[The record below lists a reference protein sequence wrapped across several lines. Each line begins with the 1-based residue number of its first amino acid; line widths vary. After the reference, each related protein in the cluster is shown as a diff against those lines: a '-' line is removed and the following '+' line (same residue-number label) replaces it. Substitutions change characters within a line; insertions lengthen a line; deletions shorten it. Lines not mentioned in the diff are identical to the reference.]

1 MALSLFFSFRK
12 LGWDPKNS
20 ENHLDALLRPVLL
33 VALVK
38 LGHDKTI
45 DEGVRR
51 FGIFVHDRN
60 TSLLPPNTRK
70 AAYLAAMQNVTTSYR
85 SAYNDLLKVYRESDE
100 AEEKGRILSTLCYCK
115 DTNIVLESLNL
126 LFTDEVRSQDAYYV
140 LQGLDVE
147 MRETAWLWLKGNW
160 DRITKKYG
168 GTQQGGFIRYVLTL
182 FASNEKAAEFSR
194 FFATRKKPEFER
206 TLKQSLENVRV
217 NARWIQGIRSEPRL
231 AQTVQELLHRP

>member
-100 AEEKGRILSTLCYCK
+100 AEEKGRILS
-115 DTNIVLESLNL
+115 
-126 LFTDEVRSQDAYYV
+126 
-140 LQGLDVE
+140 
-147 MRETAWLWLKGNW
+147 M
-160 DRITKKYG
+160 
-168 GTQQGGFIRYVLTL
+168 
-182 FASNEKAAEFSR
+182 
-194 FFATRKKPEFER
+194 
-206 TLKQSLENVRV
+206 
-217 NARWIQGIRSEPRL
+217 
-231 AQTVQELLHRP
+231 